1 MALTNIAILKAT
13 PTNKLQKL
21 SDGDG
26 LQLHITPQGSK
37 LWRMAYRWQGKQ
49 KTLAFG
55 AFPVISLAQARDM
68 RADAKKKLANGIDPG
83 QEKKDIKLARQ
94 VSQANSFESVARE
107 WHKQWS
113 PVRNA
118 RYAES
123 VITRLEADVFP
134 AIGSKPIADIKAL
147 DLVAMTKKTEARGV
161 NDVAKRN
168 YRVCSAVFR
177 YAIAHGL
184 LTRNPASEVKTT
196 DFLKS
201 YEKKNFARISM
212 EQLPDYLTKV
222 DAYPGGSQTRLAMKL
237 MSLTFL
243 RTSEF
248 IAAKWTEIDF
258 ENAQWSVPG
267 NRMKVKVPGPHVV
280 PLSRQALETL
290 RALQVISGNRKY
302 IFPGERDPANKFM
315 SNNTI
320 LAGIKRI
327 GYKGDMT
334 GHGHRGL
341 ASTLLNEANFV
352 EEHVEKQLAHGKRNV
367 VAGAYNHAQYMSQRA
382 LMMQWWADYLDLAR
396 SGKVFPYPTLPDG
409 YVSHQR

>member
-13 PTNKLQKL
+13 PTDKLQKL

-26 LQLHITPQGSK
+26 LQLHLTPQGSK

-83 QEKKDIKLARQ
+83 QEKKDIKLALR

-107 WHKQWS
+107 RHKHWS
-113 PVRNA
+113 PSKNP
-118 RYAES
+118 RYADS
-123 VITRLEADVFP
+123 VLARLEADVFP
-134 AIGSKPIADIKAL
+134 EIGSMPIVDIRPL
-147 DLVAMTKKTEARGV
+147 DLVAMGKKTEARGA

-168 YRVCSAVFR
+168 HEVCSAVFR
-177 YAIAHGL
+177 YGIAHGL
-184 LTRNPASEVKTT
+184 LARNPAAELKTI
-196 DFLKS
+196 DFLKP
-201 YEKKNFARISM
+201 YEKKNYPRLSK

-243 RTSEF
+243 RTAEF
-248 IAAKWTEIDF
+248 IGATWSEIDF
-258 ENAQWSVPG
+258 ENALWRVPG
-267 NRMKVKVPGPHVV
+267 QRMKIKVSGHHLV
-280 PLSRQALETL
+280 PLSRQAIETL

-302 IFPGERDPANKFM
+302 IFPGERDPANKHM

-334 GHGHRGL
+334 GHGYRGV
-341 ASTLLNEANFV
+341 ATTLLREANF
-352 EEHVEKQLAHGKRNV
+352 EEDHVERQLAHGKKSRV
-367 VAGAYNHAQYMSQRA
+367 IAAYNHAEYMGPRT

-396 SGKVFPYPTLPDG
+396 SGTVFPYPALPDG

>member
-1 MALTNIAILKAT
+1 MALTNIAISKAT
-13 PTNKLQKL
+13 PTDKLQKL
-21 SDGDG
+21 SDSEG

-55 AFPVISLAQARDM
+55 SYPLISLAQARDM
-68 RADAKKKLANGIDPG
+68 RTEAKKKLANGIDPG

-107 WHKQWS
+107 RHKHWS
-113 PVRNA
+113 PSKNP
-118 RYAES
+118 RYADS
-123 VITRLEADVFP
+123 VLVRLEADVFP
-134 AIGSKPIADIKAL
+134 EIGSMPIVDIRPL
-147 DLVAMTKKTEARGV
+147 DLVAMGKKTEARGA

-168 YRVCSAVFR
+168 HEVCSAVFR
-177 YAIAHGL
+177 YGIAHGL
-184 LTRNPASEVKTT
+184 LARNPAEEVKTI
-196 DFLKS
+196 DFLKP
-201 YEKKNFARISM
+201 YEKKNYPRLSK

-243 RTSEF
+243 RTAEF
-248 IAAKWTEIDF
+248 IGATWSEIDF
-258 ENAQWSVPG
+258 ENALWRVPG
-267 NRMKVKVPGPHVV
+267 QRMKIKVSGHHLV
-280 PLSRQALETL
+280 PLSRQAIETL

-302 IFPGERDPANKFM
+302 IFPGERDPANKHM

-334 GHGHRGL
+334 GHGYRGV
-341 ASTLLNEANFV
+341 ATTLLREANF
-352 EEHVEKQLAHGKRNV
+352 EEDHVERQLAHGKKSRV
-367 VAGAYNHAQYMSQRA
+367 IAAYNHAEYMGPRT

-396 SGKVFPYPTLPDG
+396 SGTVFPYPALPDG

>member
-1 MALTNIAILKAT
+1 MTLTNFAISKVIA
-13 PTNKLQKL
+13 TNKLQKL

-55 AFPVISLAQARDM
+55 AYPLIPLAQAREM
-68 RADAKKKLANGIDPG
+68 RAEAKKKLANGIDPG
-83 QEKKDIKLARQ
+83 QEKQDIKLARR

-107 WHKQWS
+107 WHKHWS
-113 PVRNA
+113 PPRNQ
-118 RYAES
+118 RYAVS
-123 VITRLEADVFP
+123 VLARLEADVFSE
-134 AIGSKPIADIKAL
+134 IGSKPISDIRSF
-147 DLVAMTKKTEARGV
+147 DLVAMGKKTEARGAS
-161 NDVAKRN
+161 DVAKRN
-168 YRVCSAVFR
+168 HEVCGAVFR
-177 YAIAHGL
+177 FGIAHGL
-184 LTRNPASEVKTT
+184 LARNPATEVKTI
-196 DFLKS
+196 DFLKP
-201 YEKKNFARISM
+201 YEKKNYARVSK

-243 RTSEF
+243 RTGEF
-248 IAAKWTEIDF
+248 IGAKWSEVDF
-258 ENAQWSVPG
+258 DNALWRVPG
-267 NRMKVKVPGPHVV
+267 HRMKIKVSDHHLV
-280 PLSRQALETL
+280 PLSRQAIETL
-290 RALQVISGNRKY
+290 RALQFISGNRTY
-302 IFPGERDPANKFM
+302 IFPGERDPANKHM

-334 GHGHRGL
+334 GHGHRGV
-341 ASTLLNEANFV
+341 ASTLLREANF
-352 EEHVEKQLAHGKRNV
+352 EEAHVEMQLAHGPKSKV
-367 VAGAYNHAQYMSQRA
+367 VAAYNHAQYMGPRT

-396 SGKVFPYPTLPDG
+396 SGTVFPYPPLPDG